1 MGYLQGS
8 FRSSSTNILRASPSQ
23 NQSHR
28 PFDLR
33 FQSRLSS
40 PPSRTSSPYLGY
52 IHSRHSSLA
61 SQLSPGTVDSD
72 VETPQGPW
80 DVVRWTKLRKISGQA
95 FSELGKRNFGHPT
108 CMAVTTSIVIG
119 TAKGV
124 VLVFDYQQSL
134 KAIIGT
140 STKGMFLRLSCSL
153 WGYCADLQLLN
164 VARLRLWLS
173 LRTTRLSRLVMH
185 LAISSPGKSP
195 GLHVLSSIS
204 HLYRQTRSIPE
215 HQMVI
220 FRGLQSSISGS

>member
-1 MGYLQGS
+1 MNNDDDDGDNVLPLHPPGPSRQDTGD
-8 FRSSSTNILRASPSQ
+8 RASTPDDILRASPSQ
-23 NQSHR
+23 NQAHR

-40 PPSRTSSPYLGY
+40 PSSRTSSPYLGY
-52 IHSRHSSLA
+52 VHSRHSSLA
-61 SQLSPGTVDSD
+61 SQFPPGTVDSD
-72 VETPQGPW
+72 AESPQDPW

-140 STKGMFLRLSCSL
+140 STKGAPLSNPPPLKDYSC
-153 WGYCADLQLLN
+153 
-164 VARLRLWLS
+164 
-173 LRTTRLSRLVMH
+173 
-185 LAISSPGKSP
+185 
-195 GLHVLSSIS
+195 
-204 HLYRQTRSIPE
+204 
-215 HQMVI
+215 
-220 FRGLQSSISGS
+220 